1 MSTVRPAMLAALA
14 VAFVV
19 SHNAP
24 AAWAGEN
31 PFKKTEEPIKS
42 APAQPAPP
50 KPAPPKPAPKTAPPR
65 TAPRPAGRFSF
76 KVRYGPVGKSDYA
89 EIQQVFRDTRI
100 LEDTAQEL
108 NETFTLPADV
118 TIAMNKCGEANAFY
132 ESDKK
137 LITLCYELIDQFSDL
152 FLADATT
159 DEEQEDAG
167 AAIAGAAMFTLYHEL
182 GHALIDL
189 YGLPITGREEDAV
202 DQLATIILLEGGD
215 EGEAAAIYGAT
226 AFMSEDTE
234 EEEAELEEIS
244 YWDEHSLG
252 QQRFY
257 NILCWTYGKNPEG
270 NQDMV
275 DDETLP
281 ATRAERCPA
290 EYAQMS
296 KSWDALLSAHM
307 Q

>member
-1 MSTVRPAMLAALA
+1 LSTVRSAVLAALA
-14 VAFVV
+14 AAFVV
-19 SHNAP
+19 SHTVP
-24 AAWAGEN
+24 ARAGEN
-31 PFKKTEEPIKS
+31 PFKKTEEPIRS
-42 APAQPAPP
+42 TPAQPAP
-50 KPAPPKPAPKTAPPR
+50 KPAPPKPAPKTAPPK

-89 EIQQVFRDTRI
+89 EIQKVFRETRI
-100 LEDTAQEL
+100 LEDTAKEL

-118 TIAMNKCGEANAFY
+118 TIAMNKCGQANAFY

-137 LITLCYELIDQFSDL
+137 LITVCYELIDQFSDL
-152 FLADATT
+152 FLADATS
-159 DEEQEDAG
+159 DEDQETAG
-167 AAIAGAAMFTLYHEL
+167 EAIAGAAMFTLYHEL

-189 YGLPITGREEDAV
+189 YDLPVTGREEDAV
-202 DQLATIILLEGGD
+202 DQLATIILLESGE
-215 EGEAAAIYGAT
+215 EGETAAINGAT
-226 AFMSEDTE
+226 AFMGEDSE

-257 NILCWTYGKNPEG
+257 NIICWTYGKNPEG

-281 ATRAERCPA
+281 AERAARCPA

>member
-1 MSTVRPAMLAALA
+1 MSTVRPAVLAALA
-14 VAFVV
+14 AAFVV
-19 SHNAP
+19 SHIASP
-24 AAWAGEN
+24 SWAGEN
-31 PFKKTEEPIKS
+31 PFKKTEEPIKT
-42 APAQPAPP
+42 APAPAPP
-50 KPAPPKPAPKTAPPR
+50 KPAPQPAPKTAP
-65 TAPRPAGRFSF
+65 RPAAGRGSF

-89 EIQQVFRDTRI
+89 EIQQVFRETRI
-100 LEDTAQEL
+100 LEDTAKEL
-108 NETFTLPADV
+108 NETFTLNVDV
-118 TIAMNKCGEANAFY
+118 TIAMNKCGQANAFY

-137 LITLCYELIDQFSDL
+137 LITLCYELIDQFSDI
-152 FLADATT
+152 FLADAAS
-159 DEEQEDAG
+159 DEEQETAG
-167 AAIAGAAMFTLYHEL
+167 EAIAGAAMFTLYHEL

-189 YGLPITGREEDAV
+189 YDLPVTGREEDAV

-215 EGEAAAIYGAT
+215 EGETAAINGAT

-252 QQRFY
+252 EQRFY

-270 NQDMV
+270 NQDLV

-281 ATRAERCPA
+281 AERAARCPA
-290 EYAQMS
+290 EYSQMS

>member
-1 MSTVRPAMLAALA
+1 LSTVRPAVLAALA
-14 VAFVV
+14 AAFVV
-19 SHNAP
+19 SSIAP
-24 AAWAGEN
+24 PAWAGEN
-31 PFKKTEEPIKS
+31 PFKKTEEPIKV

-50 KPAPPKPAPKTAPPR
+50 KPVPKPAPKTAP
-65 TAPRPAGRFSF
+65 RPAAGRGAF
-76 KVRYGPVGKSDYA
+76 KVRYGPVGTSDYA
-89 EIQQVFRDTRI
+89 EIQKVFRETHI
-100 LEDTAQEL
+100 LEDTAKDL
-108 NETFTLPADV
+108 NATFILPVDV
-118 TIAMNKCGEANAFY
+118 TIAMNKCGQANAFY

-137 LITLCYELIDQFSDL
+137 LITLCYELIDQFSDI
-152 FLADATT
+152 FLADATS
-159 DEEQEDAG
+159 DEEQETAG
-167 AAIAGAAMFTLYHEL
+167 EAIAGAAMFTLYHEL

-189 YGLPITGREEDAV
+189 YDLPVTGREEDAV

-215 EGEAAAIYGAT
+215 EGEAAAINGAT

-234 EEEAELEEIS
+234 EEEKELEEIS

-252 QQRFY
+252 PQRFY

-281 ATRAERCPA
+281 ADRAARCPA